1 MRSLIRASFVSPLLA
16 AALFIGAAGPAAAG
30 LDQAAMA
37 LAGPLAEQ
45 FGVPADAVSSLLEG
59 GVGLESVTQL
69 LLVSQSSDKSLDDV
83 SQLYQESDSDIGKTA
98 EQLEVPESAYSED
111 VVTASIDN
119 AKEKLQADATDK
131 ATGEAGKALDS
142 VLGGMKP

>member
-1 MRSLIRASFVSPLLA
+1 MRSLIRPSFASLLLA

-45 FGVPADAVSSLLEG
+45 FGVPADAVSKLLED

-83 SQLYQESDSDIGKTA
+83 SQLYQASDSDIGNTA
-98 EQLEVPESAYSED
+98 EQLEVPESAYSDD
-111 VVTASIDN
+111 VVTSTIDK
-119 AKEKLQADATDK
+119 AKEKLQADSTDAATE
-131 ATGEAGKALDS
+131 EAGKALDS
-142 VLGGMKP
+142 VLGGMKD

>member
-1 MRSLIRASFVSPLLA
+1 MRPPLRIAFASPLLA
-16 AALFIGAAGPAAAG
+16 AALFIGAASPAAAG
-30 LDQAAMA
+30 VDQAAMA

-45 FGVPADAVSSLLEG
+45 FGVPADAVTKLLEQ

-83 SQLYQESDSDIGKTA
+83 SNLYKASDSDIGKTA

-111 VVTASIDN
+111 VVTASIDK

-131 ATGEAGKALDS
+131 VTGEAGKALDS
-142 VLGGMKP
+142 VLGGMKR